1 MTEQRDET
9 VEEEKGMKEDE
20 GRMKKEKE
28 RGSET
33 QSEREIRGFA
43 RKKAKKRRKVSE
55 SGSTLPA
62 KRPSDSHARTC
73 TL

>member
-33 QSEREIRGFA
+33 QSERERSGVLQE
-43 RKKAKKRRKVSE
+43 KGEEEAKSQ
-55 SGSTLPA
+55 
-62 KRPSDSHARTC
+62 
-73 TL
+73 